1 MARQVISKFVDLTT
15 ADDISLNIGGGCMKK
30 SIETSTLLG
39 AACLALMP
47 VTTAYAAN
55 WVYVTNSRG
64 AYFYYDSATIQRSG
78 NRVVVWEKAD
88 YSRNKS
94 VKLLE
99 MKARYRY
106 DCAERTSTL
115 LQATG
120 YHRDGKIETVTW
132 KANQQIAAAVIPDT
146 SEETMLEAVC
156 R

>member
-1 MARQVISKFVDLTT
+1 
-15 ADDISLNIGGGCMKK
+15 MKK
-30 SIETSTLLG
+30 SIGT
-39 AACLALMP
+39 AALVGVICLAVTPMAP
-47 VTTAYAAN
+47 VSAAN

-78 NRVVVWEKAD
+78 NRVVAWEKAD

-94 VKLLE
+94 VRLLE

-120 YHRDGKIETVTW
+120 YHRDGKIETITW

-146 SEETMLEAVC
+146 TEETMLEAVC